1 MLAIINSIKRRQQLF
16 KTHFLSKDFKKV
28 KFYKKYNNKLK
39 RVKDVAKKRY
49 FQEQFKLNRENL
61 KTTWKLIGMIVNYK
75 RNCGH
80 PRITKLIHK
89 NRCYTEKADIAH
101 QLNTHFTNVGR
112 ELEVKLPTS
121 NENANQYI
129 KRSFRDSF
137 TFRSILVHEVHDL
150 IMGINLN
157 KSTIGVP
164 KECIE
169 FASDH
174 ISECLTFIFNQ
185 SLQQGI
191 VPDILKLQIIVLYQ
205 LYQLLHKY
213 LKNVSITSL

>member
-1 MLAIINSIKRRQQLF
+1 M
-16 KTHFLSKDFKKV
+16 
-28 KFYKKYNNKLK
+28 
-39 RVKDVAKKRY
+39 
-49 FQEQFKLNRENL
+49 
-61 KTTWKLIGMIVNYK
+61 
-75 RNCGH
+75 
-80 PRITKLIHK
+80 
-89 NRCYTEKADIAH
+89 
-101 QLNTHFTNVGR
+101 
-112 ELEVKLPTS
+112 
-121 NENANQYI
+121 
-129 KRSFRDSF
+129 
-137 TFRSILVHEVHDL
+137 HEVHDL

-169 FASDH
+169 LASDH